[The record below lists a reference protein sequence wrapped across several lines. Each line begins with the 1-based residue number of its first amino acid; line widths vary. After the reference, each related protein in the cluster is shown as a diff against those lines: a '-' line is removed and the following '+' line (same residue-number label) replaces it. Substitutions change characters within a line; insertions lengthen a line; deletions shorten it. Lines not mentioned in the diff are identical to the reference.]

1 MTKAAYELT
10 ERLLKQIAKIDAAL
24 AAKKITPESAD
35 ILRRQAA
42 AQSEAAFDAARAA
55 EAGRPKT
62 KIMGVT
68 VPEGGLRAGA
78 LGAAGTAGV
87 LGTQALFNRISDR
100 PESTDPKT
108 SYTPS
113 IRTQADVR
121 EDVANRNLVRE
132 LGNIFLVSPIRFLQG
147 ALNVLPDQMTGGQ
160 DIPLK
165 EYYEMENPSQVL
177 TEDQTRTQDA
187 AEELGERERTL
198 EATKQTGPL
207 AQEEVKADSAV
218 MQRALELLKQ
228 RSPFNSGVPT
238 QTRTQTTAP
247 YQY

>member
-1 MTKAAYELT
+1 MNKALTELT
-10 ERLLKQIAKIDAAL
+10 NDLLEQIAKIDAAL
-24 AAKKITPESAD
+24 AAKRITPESAD

-42 AQSEAAFDAARAA
+42 VQSEAAFDAAKAA

-87 LGTQALFNRISDR
+87 LGTQALFNRIADR

-132 LGNIFLVSPIRFLQG
+132 LGNTFIVAPTRLGQMFLNKFLE
-147 ALNVLPDQMTGGQ
+147 N

-165 EYYEMENPSQVL
+165 EYYEMEDPSQIL

-187 AEELGERERTL
+187 AQELGEREIVL
-198 EATKQTGPL
+198 EATKQSGPV

-218 MQRALELLKQ
+218 MQRALELLQQ

>member
-1 MTKAAYELT
+1 MNKALTELT
-10 ERLLKQIAKIDAAL
+10 NDLLEQIAKIDAAL
-24 AAKKITPESAD
+24 AAKRITPESAD
-35 ILRRQAA
+35 IFRRQAA
-42 AQSEAAFDAARAA
+42 VQSEAAFDAAKAA

-87 LGTQALFNRISDR
+87 LGTQALFNRIADR

-132 LGNIFLVSPIRFLQG
+132 LGNTFIVAPTRLGQMFLNKFLE
-147 ALNVLPDQMTGGQ
+147 N

-165 EYYEMENPSQVL
+165 EYYEMEDPS
-177 TEDQTRTQDA
+177 
-187 AEELGERERTL
+187 
-198 EATKQTGPL
+198 
-207 AQEEVKADSAV
+207 
-218 MQRALELLKQ
+218 
-228 RSPFNSGVPT
+228 NSH
-238 QTRTQTTAP
+238 
-247 YQY
+247 